1 VTNYKNKEQSKMK
14 SDVSQL
20 HLNELTKAFLASGRV
35 QKSALRSFYARFEPA
50 LTEQTFRR
58 ILYALEKLQALT
70 PIGAGIYAIHDN
82 TEPASKKNYVP
93 TCSQSHQMLRQTLQE
108 TFPYLETLSWE
119 TGMLSEWMTQQPA
132 NHQIILETEREACE
146 AVFNHLRQKYPGQ
159 VFLEPDRVMMERYVL
174 PLPESILVT
183 RLITQSPKKKIGGLI
198 IPRLEKILVDVFAD
212 SDKFFAF
219 QGEELVHIFENS
231 FAAYWISE
239 KTLFRYAGRRKVTA
253 RLIEFIETRTEIKL
267 SPTEEHQK

>member
-1 VTNYKNKEQSKMK
+1 MK

-35 QKSALRSFYARFEPA
+35 QKSALRSFYTCFEPT

-58 ILYALEKLQALT
+58 ILYALEKRLALT
-70 PIGAGIYAIHDN
+70 PIGAGIYAIHEN
-82 TEPASKKNYVP
+82 AAPPSRKNYVP
-93 TCSQSHQMLRQTLQE
+93 TWSQSHQTLKQMLQE
-108 TFPYLETLSWE
+108 TFPYLEILSWE
-119 TGMLSEWMTQQPA
+119 TGVLGEWMTHQPV
-132 NHQIILETEREACE
+132 NNQIILETERGACE
-146 AVFNHLRQKYPGQ
+146 SVFNHLQQKYPGQ
-159 VFLEPDRVMMERYVL
+159 VFLEPDRVMTERYVL

-183 RLITQSPKKKIGGLI
+183 HLITQSPKKKLGQLI
-198 IPRLEKILVDVFAD
+198 SPRLEKILVDVFAD

-219 QGEELVHIFENS
+219 QGEELVHIFENG

-253 RLIEFIETRTEIKL
+253 KLMEFLESRTEIKL
-267 SPTEEHQK
+267 SPT